1 MQKSQS
7 RLIELDF
14 FRGLVLLVIV
24 VDHIGGSI
32 LSRITLHA
40 YALCDAAE
48 VFVFLGGFATATA
61 YAALAERRTEA
72 IARHRFLKR
81 SLEIYRAFLL
91 TAALML
97 IVSAALTGLSIEAP
111 NLATSDLDELMS
123 APLSALGEILSF
135 QRQPYLASVLPMY
148 AFFALM
154 VPAVL
159 PLARSKPCLLLACS
173 VGLWAIA
180 PSVADYLPTAEETEW
195 DFNPFAWQLMFVLGV
210 IARCQPVYQRASVHR
225 AGWIVSVAALGVVAA
240 AAYYKLF
247 MPAEPFDASIK
258 QNLAWTRGVNF
269 LAIAW
274 LAANLIRYGWAK
286 KLALRV
292 QWIGLIG
299 RKGLLCFVAG
309 TAISLIVDSLLYR
322 ATDGLLNIPLGLA
335 ADAIALGALVL
346 VAKASEPVA
355 RFIRLRVKTS
365 GKSGD
370 RSTAA

>member
-7 RLIELDF
+7 RLVELDF

-32 LSRITLHA
+32 LSRVTPHA

-72 IARHRFLKR
+72 IARNRFLKR
-81 SLEIYRAFLL
+81 SLEIYRAFLV

-97 IVSAALTGLSIEAP
+97 LVSAALTGLSIDAP

-154 VPAVL
+154 VPAAL
-159 PLARSKPCLLLACS
+159 PLARSRPWLLLACS

-180 PSVADYLPTAEETEW
+180 PSIADYLPTAEDTQW
-195 DFNPFAWQLMFVLGV
+195 DFNPAAWQLMFVLGV
-210 IARCQPVYQRASVHR
+210 IARCQPVYQRVSAHR

-247 MPAEPFDASIK
+247 MQAEPFDASFK
-258 QNLAWTRGVNF
+258 QNLAWMRAANL

-274 LAANLIRYGWAK
+274 LAANLIRCGWAK
-286 KLALRV
+286 TLALRLP
-292 QWIGLIG
+292 WIGLIG

-309 TAISLIVDSLLYR
+309 TAISLVVDSLLYR

-355 RFIRLRVKTS
+355 RFITLRFKTP
-365 GKSGD
+365 GKSD
-370 RSTAA
+370 SRSTAA